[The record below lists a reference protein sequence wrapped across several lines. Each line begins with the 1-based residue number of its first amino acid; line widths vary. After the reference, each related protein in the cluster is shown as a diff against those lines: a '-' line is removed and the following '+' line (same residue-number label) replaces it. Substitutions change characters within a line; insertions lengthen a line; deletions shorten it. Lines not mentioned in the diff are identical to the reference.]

1 MSRLVTIP
9 AGAPLFFGL
18 RAAFAPGEGG
28 IGALNTMPGSK
39 LVVRGFGGISDAILA
54 SWDPSL
60 GALGQT
66 RLLRGA
72 YLLASI
78 EGVLDLEDDA
88 GNELYVVLSR
98 DAGHG
103 LETVAGRVLA
113 GTSLGISVYS
123 AFTSAH
129 SPGADK
135 VQALRSFGGTTEPPP
150 ALRTE
155 ASRSA
160 SGVPITRSS
169 SGEAPPMRAAAA
181 TSTFTQ
187 LSPGEARPPTGEVLA
202 VAPHVPRPRE
212 PRRGVP
218 LLDLSEAPG
227 PETASVW
234 AVSAEDLAR
243 LDADQDATA
252 LHTPHTPAL
261 HDPRVA
267 SRPVPALR
275 DRVEHIT
282 YGACDVEAV
291 EAIGVRVRLRSN
303 GQRVLFSHHD
313 TAFTLQGRDGDVRI
327 FLGLP
332 RA

>member
-1 MSRLVTIP
+1 MSRLATIP

-18 RAAFAPGEGG
+18 RAAFATGDGG
-28 IGALNTMPGSK
+28 DTPPASVPSSK

-103 LETVAGRVLA
+103 LETIAGRILA
-113 GTSLGISVYS
+113 GTSLGISVYP
-123 AFTSAH
+123 AF
-129 SPGADK
+129 GA
-135 VQALRSFGGTTEPPP
+135 ALPVPAEKLPPLRTFGGTTEPPP
-150 ALRTE
+150 ALRVE
-155 ASRSA
+155 ASRPT
-160 SGVPITRSS
+160 SGVPITRA
-169 SGEAPPMRAAAA
+169 SGGDAPPMRAPAA

-187 LSPGEARPPTGEVLA
+187 LSPGEARALTGEVP
-202 VAPHVPRPRE
+202 VIAPVPRARE

-234 AVSAEDLAR
+234 AVSPEDLAR

-261 HDPRVA
+261 HDPRVV

-282 YGACDVEAV
+282 YGACDVETV

-303 GQRVLFSHHD
+303 GQRVLLSHHD